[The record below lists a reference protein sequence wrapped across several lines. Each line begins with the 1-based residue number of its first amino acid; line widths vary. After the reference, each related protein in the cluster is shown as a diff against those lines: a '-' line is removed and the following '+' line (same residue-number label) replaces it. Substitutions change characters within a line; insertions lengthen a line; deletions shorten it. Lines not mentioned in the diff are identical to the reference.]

1 MPPPEALDS
10 SLFLL
15 SDPLDGLLSL
25 LVQLDF
31 TGIFAHE
38 VSGVLPTLGAQP
50 EGSEMAFLLQ
60 FCRSLLA
67 KVKVSQRWKL
77 KADLLWFMGLSDRE
91 VRVVTQ
97 KHSVLHFSGWTD
109 DSGN

>member
-1 MPPPEALDS
+1 MPHPDALDS

-25 LVQLDF
+25 LVQFDF

-50 EGSEMAFLLQ
+50 ARRIRDGVFA
-60 FCRSLLA
+60 A
-67 KVKVSQRWKL
+67 
-77 KADLLWFMGLSDRE
+77 
-91 VRVVTQ
+91 
-97 KHSVLHFSGWTD
+97 VL
-109 DSGN
+109 